1 MGEGK
6 DMKAYKIV
14 DGEGYTY
21 QVTKAKPS
29 EAELEKIAEQHEEE
43 WPFEPFTIEEVTAK
57 WATTHIGR
65 RYLKVID
72 GSDPLGA
79 ATDTLIGSPYTDVLH
94 TQQGRKSK
102 L

>member
-1 MGEGK
+1 
-6 DMKAYKIV
+6 MKAYKIV
-14 DGEGYTY
+14 DGDGYTY
-21 QVTKAKPS
+21 QVTKDKPS
-29 EAELEKIAEQHEEE
+29 EAELERISEQYEEQ

-72 GSDPLGA
+72 EADPPGA